1 MLKEGDLL
9 TPAQALRLVPLPK
22 STFYDLLKDGTI
34 PSLPVRRTLLI
45 ERVVLER
52 FVDGLRLSRPT
63 APAPVE
69 EDADAILRR
78 IEGEPE

>member
-9 TPAQALRLVPLPK
+9 TPAQARELVPLPK
-22 STFYDLLKDGTI
+22 ATFYEALKDGTI
-34 PSLPVRRTLLI
+34 PALRYRRSYLI
-45 ERVVLER
+45 DRKALEQ

-63 APAPVE
+63 VESTAE